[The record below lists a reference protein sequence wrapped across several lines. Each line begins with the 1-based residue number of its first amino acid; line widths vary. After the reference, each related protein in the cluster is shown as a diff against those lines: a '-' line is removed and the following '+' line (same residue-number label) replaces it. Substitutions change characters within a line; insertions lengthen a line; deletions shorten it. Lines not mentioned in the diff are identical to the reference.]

1 MPLIKQLASLGR
13 TPKVLLLGSGGLSI
27 GQAGEFDYSGTQAIK
42 AMKEEGV
49 EVIVVNPNI
58 ATVQTNPQEGIKVY
72 LYPVEKHWVE
82 KVIQKERPDAIVAG
96 FGGQTALNCLMALND
111 DGILEKYQ
119 VLNLGTPARILRM
132 TEDRDEFAQK
142 MKSIEMP
149 VPPSV
154 ACETVEETVAAAKE
168 IGYPV
173 IVRAAY
179 ALGGLGSGFANNK
192 EELIALAQ
200 PAFASSPQVL
210 VEKSLKGWKEV
221 EYEVMRDAEGNTITI
236 CNMENFDPLG
246 IHTGDSIVVCP
257 SQSLSDDEYQI
268 LRNAAIN
275 IVNSLGII
283 GECNVQYALDPHSLE
298 FYIIEVNA
306 RLSRSSALASK
317 ASGYP
322 IAYIAAKVVLGY
334 DLIELK
340 NPVTGVTYSFFEP
353 ALDYVTIKMPRWD
366 LLKFAG
372 VSRNLGSTMKS
383 VGEVMSIGR
392 SFPEALQKA
401 TRMVTEDAEGLSMI
415 RSEQSDADLKVSLAE
430 PTDIRLYSVIEA
442 FRRDMTISQIHE
454 LTGINE
460 WFLYQTKRIVDAEK
474 EIMAHGTDVKVSDGT
489 LQFALAAFGKV
500 SEDTWRRWKL
510 LGFGDEQIAALAM
523 RKNNVDVANDDIRR
537 VSLVVRKL
545 RIELGIRPVVKK
557 IDTTAGEY
565 PSPSNYLYL
574 SYGGMFDDHFP
585 DDGKTFS
592 AVVLGGGS
600 YRIGT
605 SVEFDWCAVS
615 CSNKLQQS
623 GWRSIIVN
631 CNPETVSTDYNSS
644 DRLYFEE
651 LSLERILDICDFE
664 RPVGVIA
671 SMGGQLP
678 NRLAKP
684 LAESGIKLLGH
695 RADTIDKAEDRSKFS
710 ALLDDLG
717 IGQPRWLAAAS
728 EKEVSA
734 FIDVVG
740 FPVLIRPSYVLS
752 GAAMNVAYDHESL
765 KLCLTQAVDVSPDH
779 PVVITEFIE
788 GAREVELDGV
798 AKNGEILTA
807 IVSEHVENAGVHSGD
822 ATMVV
827 PAQRLYVETVR
838 QVRRFGRMIAKGLN
852 LNGPFNMQF
861 LAKEN
866 QIKVIECNARAAR
879 SFPFVSKA
887 VGLNLADTAT
897 EIMIG
902 GVPNL
907 SRFNEDDL
915 PYVGVKAAMFS
926 FKRLG
931 GVDPI
936 LGVEMAST
944 GEVGCIGES
953 FDAAL
958 LLALEASGVH
968 PPKKGVLVSSGSE
981 ETKLRFLPAARIFER
996 LGIPLFATKGTA
1008 QYLKEHN
1015 IKVTALDWPGE
1026 GDHDVLQVIKGGLV
1040 DFVINIPK
1048 SSQRKELTNGS
1059 KIRQAAV
1066 RYGCSLL
1073 TNMENVTA
1081 LSQALDRSPD
1091 FIHSHELLSLPP
1103 YRR

>member
-1 MPLIKQLASLGR
+1 MLKSLSSLGR
-13 TPKVLLLGSGGLSI
+13 PARILLLGSGGLSI

-42 AMKEEGV
+42 ALREEDI

-58 ATVQTNPQEGIKVY
+58 ATVQTNPSPGIKTY
-72 LYPVEKHWVE
+72 LYPVETHWVE
-82 KVIQKERPDAIVAG
+82 KVIIEEKPDAIIAG
-96 FGGQTALNCLMALND
+96 FGGQTALNCLLD
-111 DGILEKYQ
+111 LDEKGILAKHQ
-119 VLNLGTPARILRM
+119 VQNLGTPAEILRM

-142 MKSIEMP
+142 MKSIDMP
-149 VPPSV
+149 VPPSY
-154 ACETVEETVAAAKE
+154 ACSSIEETIAAARD

-179 ALGGLGSGFANNK
+179 ALGGLGSGFASN
-192 EELIALAQ
+192 EDELAQ
-200 PAFASSPQVL
+200 LARPAFASSPQVL

-221 EYEVMRDAEGNTITI
+221 EYEVMRDAEKNAITI

-257 SQSLSDDEYQI
+257 SQCLSDDEYQI
-268 LRNAAIN
+268 LRNAALK
-275 IVNSLGII
+275 IVGALGIV
-283 GECNVQYALDPHSLE
+283 GECNVQYALDPNSHE
-298 FYIIEVNA
+298 FYVIEVNA

-334 DLIELK
+334 DLLELK
-340 NPVTGVTYSFFEP
+340 NPVTGVTYAFFEP
-353 ALDYVTIKMPRWD
+353 ALDYVTVKMPRWD
-366 LLKFAG
+366 LLKFSG
-372 VSRNLGSTMKS
+372 VSRELGSTMKS
-383 VGEVMSIGR
+383 VGEVMAIGR

-401 TRMVTEDAEGLSMI
+401 TRMVTEIASGLSI
-415 RSEQSDADLKVSLAE
+415 RPKHEISLDDE
-430 PTDIRLYSVIEA
+430 LNKPTDRRLFSVMEA
-442 FRRDMTISQIHE
+442 FRQDRSIEEIHK

-460 WFLYQTKRIVDAEK
+460 WFLYQCQRMIEAEK
-474 EIMAHGTDVKVSDGT
+474 EIATYVQDKDASDRAD
-489 LQFALAAFGKV
+489 LFIPKAFGEVDEK
-500 SEDTWRRWKL
+500 TWRKWKL
-510 LGFGDEQIAALAM
+510 LGFGDEQIAILAYASNEAEPSSTNIRKAALA
-523 RKNNVDVANDDIRR
+523 I
-537 VSLVVRKL
+537 RKL
-545 RIELGIRPVVKK
+545 RIELGVKPCIKK

-574 SYGGMFDDHFP
+574 SYGGIFDDEFP

-615 CSNKLQQS
+615 CSNKLRES

-678 NRLAKP
+678 NRLALP
-684 LAESGIKLLGH
+684 LHESGIKLLGH
-695 RADTIDKAEDRSKFS
+695 RAHTIDLAEDRSRFS
-710 ALLDDLG
+710 ALLDELN
-717 IGQPRWLAAAS
+717 IGQPEWIAAKS
-728 EKEVSA
+728 EKEITD
-734 FIDVVG
+734 FIGRIG

-752 GAAMNVAYDHESL
+752 GAAMNVAYDEASLES
-765 KLCLTQAVDVSPDH
+765 CLAEAADLSPDH
-779 PVVITEFIE
+779 PVVISEFIE
-788 GAREVELDGV
+788 GAREVELDGI
-798 AKNGEILTA
+798 AKDGTILTA

-822 ATMVV
+822 ATTVV
-827 PAQRLYVETVR
+827 PAQKLYVETVR
-838 QVRRFGRMIAKGLN
+838 KVRKSARKIAAGLK

-861 LAKEN
+861 LAKDN
-866 QIKVIECNARAAR
+866 DIKVIECNARAAR
-879 SFPFVSKA
+879 SFPFVSKT
-887 VGLNLADTAT
+887 VGLNLADAAT
-897 EIMIG
+897 EVMIG
-902 GVPNL
+902 KHPNL
-907 SRFNEDDL
+907 SRFSEDDL

-931 GVDPI
+931 GADPV
-936 LGVEMAST
+936 LGVEMSAT

-953 FDAAL
+953 FDTAL
-958 LLALEASGVH
+958 LLALEASGIH

-981 ETKLRFLPAARIFER
+981 KQKLRFLPAAKILRD
-996 LGIPLFATKGTA
+996 LGVPLFATKGTA
-1008 QYLKEHN
+1008 QYLKEHGFEVTELAWPDDSN
-1015 IKVTALDWPGE
+1015 SSETDVIEAIKSGV
-1026 GDHDVLQVIKGGLV
+1026 V

-1048 SSQRKELTNGS
+1048 NSQRKELTNGS
-1059 KIRQAAV
+1059 KIRQAATH
-1066 RYGCSLL
+1066 YGCSLL

-1081 LSQALDRSPD
+1081 YVQALGRLPD
-1091 FIHSHELLSLPP
+1091 FVSKHRLLSLPH
-1103 YRR
+1103 YRQ